1 LFVTRLITWYI
12 LWSIR
17 LRIPP
22 WWYFQIN
29 AEFFNPKKG
38 YYSKLEIDEYIPEK
52 WRLKQNNLDN
62 KNPPKNFPVFIKP
75 EWGQNANSI
84 EKINSLEEFG
94 AYKSKIK
101 VPIIVQEIALGK
113 KEFEIFYIQDY
124 QDKNNCITLKITET
138 INNEE
143 SYPINSIG
151 NKNTYYQDISHLFS
165 SIELEI
171 LKKNLKELPCF
182 RIARLCI
189 RADSKKDLLE
199 QNFKIIEINL
209 FAPMP
214 LTLLDKNISKKIK
227 RKFIKT
233 NMFNLV
239 KVSATTPKKAFNR
252 FVFFKKIIKHYQVKN

>member
-38 YYSKLEIDEYIPEK
+38 YYSKLEIDPYIPKK
-52 WRLKQNNLDN
+52 WRLKQDNLDK

-84 EKINSLEEFG
+84 EKINSLEAFNR
-94 AYKSKIK
+94 YKSKIK
-101 VPIIVQEIALGK
+101 IPMIVQEIALGK
-113 KEFEIFYIQDY
+113 KEFEVFYIQDY
-124 QDKNNCITLKITET
+124 RDKNNCITLNITET
-138 INNEE
+138 INNKEP
-143 SYPINSIG
+143 YPINSIE
-151 NKNTYYQDISHLFS
+151 NKNTYYQDITDTFS
-165 SIELEI
+165 NNELEI
-171 LKKNLKELPCF
+171 VKKSLRELPCF
-182 RIARLCI
+182 RITRICI

-199 QNFKIIEINL
+199 QTFKIIEINL

-214 LTLLDKNISKKIK
+214 LILLDKNISKKIK
-227 RKFIKT
+227 REFIKK
-233 NMFNLV
+233 NMLNLV
-239 KVSATTPKKAFNR
+239 KVSATTPKKDFNR
-252 FVFFKKIIKHYQVKN
+252 FVFFKKIIKHYQVKK